1 MCGYFVCFIH
11 RQRKKIGDKGEIMV
25 AAPDILE
32 SQRQA
37 ADQERRLAEGL
48 RRERA
53 EEKTVTVSDE
63 LLQRSEEF
71 ETDDI
76 LKEVVDDC
84 KTINDNSSI
93 NKIEIKRNIIE
104 IPGFQQGGC
113 CMCQCISGKPDQG
126 WCPPS

>member
-11 RQRKKIGDKGEIMV
+11 RQRKKLGDKGEIMV

-37 ADQERRLAEGL
+37 AHQERRLAEGL

-71 ETDDI
+71 ETDDT
-76 LKEVVDDC
+76 LKEVVDNC
-84 KTINDNSSI
+84 KIINEN
-93 NKIEIKRNIIE
+93 
-104 IPGFQQGGC
+104 
-113 CMCQCISGKPDQG
+113 
-126 WCPPS
+126 